1 MQSVHSFRP
10 VLVGV
15 LASIALARGTRAAAS
30 EPQPTTAWMTDYH
43 AALDEAETCGRQAVI
58 WFYDASAAANNER
71 FESGVLQEPAVVELL
86 ASRFVC
92 AKLPSDIVVSCAG
105 EQQALLKHPAFSDL
119 RGSPGLAV
127 IDMAKLGSP
136 LHRQVVS
143 IYPFTHSPISAEKL
157 NVLLTLPRGTL
168 TQRTLIFAVR
178 THPEAPASTS
188 GELSSILARE
198 TERHANHQ
206 ATITLQGHHNWE
218 SRFHAINAQLPGG
231 LLAREVCAESW
242 PGQNLLDAAV
252 ECVHSWR
259 QSSGHWNA
267 VSASHPLF
275 AYDMKRGSN
284 GVWYAAGIFA
294 GK

>member
-1 MQSVHSFRP
+1 MQSIYPLRP
-10 VLVGV
+10 VPIGV
-15 LASIALARGTRAAAS
+15 LASIALAGGVLAGEN
-30 EPQPTTAWMTDYH
+30 EPRPTTAWMTDYH
-43 AALDEAETCGRQAVI
+43 AALDEAESRGRQAVI
-58 WFYDASAAANNER
+58 WFYDAGAAADNER
-71 FESGVLQEPAVVELL
+71 LETGVLQEPAIAEML

-92 AKLPSDIVVSCAG
+92 AKLPSNTEASCAG
-105 EQQALLKHPAFSDL
+105 EQRELLKHPAFSDL
-119 RGSPGLAV
+119 RGAAGLVV
-127 IDMAKLGSP
+127 IDMVERDGP

-143 IYPFTHSPISAEKL
+143 VYPLARGIISSDKL
-157 NVLLTLPRGTL
+157 KTLLDLPRGTL

-188 GELSSILARE
+188 GALSSILARE

-206 ATITLQGHHNWE
+206 ASIALQGHHNWE
-218 SRFHAINAQLPGG
+218 ARFHAINAELPGG

-242 PGQNLLDAAV
+242 PGQSLLDAAV

-259 QSSGHWNA
+259 QSPGHWNA
-267 VSASHPLF
+267 VSASHPMF

-294 GK
+294 GR